1 MAPKKNKC
9 KVVNKVS
16 EETDNSQDSCAQP
29 GNENNSHASSVSM
42 KRWKTDEEIESY
54 STVSKKDTVHKERL
68 RSKNSHRTD

>member
-1 MAPKKNKC
+1 MAPKQNKC

-16 EETDNSQDSCAQP
+16 EETDNSCAQP

-42 KRWKTDEEIESY
+42 KRQKTDEEIESY
-54 STVSKKDTVHKERL
+54 STVSKKDTAHKERS